1 MSAAP
6 LMTAKQAAE
15 RLATTEGT
23 LATWRSSGRNA
34 IPFIR
39 VGRSVRYDPADLDAY
54 LASQRFDGCTKRVAG
69 AAAC

>member
-23 LATWRSSGRNA
+23 LATWRSSGHNP

-54 LASQRFDGCTKRVAG
+54 VASKRFDGCTKRAAVA
-69 AAAC
+69 C